1 MGLSSIIEKKAFDIS
16 KLQSGYLY
24 YYTFLML
31 LGLTIL
37 LDMRQ
42 FWLLIYNNFDFKIL
56 YLLYWIIILRRAYKK
71 KEIFFA
77 LNWLAWSQFNE
88 GKNI

>member
-42 FWLLIYNNFDFKIL
+42 F
-56 YLLYWIIILRRAYKK
+56 
-71 KEIFFA
+71 
-77 LNWLAWSQFNE
+77 
-88 GKNI
+88 